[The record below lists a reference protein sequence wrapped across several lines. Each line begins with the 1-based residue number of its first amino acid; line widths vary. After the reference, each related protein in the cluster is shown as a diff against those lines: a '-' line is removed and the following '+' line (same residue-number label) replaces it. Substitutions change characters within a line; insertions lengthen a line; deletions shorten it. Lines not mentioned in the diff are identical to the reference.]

1 VVASVEEHGD
11 HATAWSFWEANL
23 DLAPGACQIVTRA
36 TDSAGGTQPE
46 TVEEVWNF
54 LGYANTA
61 WHRVNVRAEG

>member
-1 VVASVEEHGD
+1 VEASVEEHGD